1 MLYVT
6 HWKLKEE
13 HTADAVA
20 RFSNAP
26 PEIPPGVTMI
36 GRWHAMGSGE
46 GFSLMESDDP
56 VAISSYVY
64 AWADLVD
71 QRVYPVVDDD
81 GIARAM
87 GLT

>member
-6 HWKLKEE
+6 HWKIKEE
-13 HTADAVA
+13 HLEEAVA

-26 PEIPPGVTMI
+26 PEIPAGVKMI
-36 GRWHAMGSGE
+36 GRWHAMGTGE

-64 AWADLVD
+64 AWADLVE
-71 QRVYPVVDDD
+71 QRVFPVIDDE
-81 GIARAM
+81 GISKAM
-87 GLT
+87 GLG

>member
-13 HTADAVA
+13 HLAEAVE
-20 RFSNAP
+20 RFANDP
-26 PEIPPGVTMI
+26 PEMPAGVKMI
-36 GRWHAMGSGE
+36 GRWHAMGTGE

-56 VAISSYVY
+56 VAVSRYVY

-71 QRVYPVVDDD
+71 QRVYPVVDDE
-81 GIARAM
+81 GIAKAM
-87 GLT
+87 GLI